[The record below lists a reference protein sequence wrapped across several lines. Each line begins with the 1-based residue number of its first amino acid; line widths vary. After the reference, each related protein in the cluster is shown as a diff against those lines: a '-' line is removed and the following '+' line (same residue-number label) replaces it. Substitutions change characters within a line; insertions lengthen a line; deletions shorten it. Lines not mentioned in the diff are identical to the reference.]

1 VKCGGETSEFRR
13 TSLGLDLTDGVTES
27 LLCELAGRP
36 RPSPGDRLSCPW
48 SVCFTRMESPWTAS
62 SHQNKSALEC
72 LKGLFMSTQPAPALP
87 QTVYVVFS
95 GQIDQTSVQRLIN
108 AATNVMQQGVKQ
120 VHLLFQSNGGF
131 IGDGI
136 CLYNFL
142 RAITTLDITIYNGG
156 SVSSMGVIAFL
167 AVKERRTSKHGT
179 FMIHRSHR
187 SMEHATAAKLEEAAA
202 SLRIDDARVEA
213 ILREHITLTPEQWEE
228 LNYNDLTFNADDSVK
243 IGFAQAIA
251 EFAPPPGANIFTV

>member
-1 VKCGGETSEFRR
+1 MPLYASI
-13 TSLGLDLTDGVTES
+13 SDLAIGIAWVAMEC
-27 LLCELAGRP
+27 LLHAEEVAL
-36 RPSPGDRLSCPW
+36 DRLQPSEQEC
-48 SVCFTRMESPWTAS
+48 VRMFERTFYEHAARAGAAS
-62 SHQNKSALEC
+62 DGLR
-72 LKGLFMSTQPAPALP
+72 GLFR
-87 QTVYVVFS
+87 
-95 GQIDQTSVQRLIN
+95 QIDQTSVQRLIN